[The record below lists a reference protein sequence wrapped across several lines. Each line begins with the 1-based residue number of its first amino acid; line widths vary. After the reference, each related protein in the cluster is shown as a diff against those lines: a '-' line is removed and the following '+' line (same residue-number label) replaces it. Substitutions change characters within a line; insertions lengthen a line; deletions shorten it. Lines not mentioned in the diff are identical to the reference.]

1 MAGKAYDYDVVLS
14 FAAED
19 RSLVA
24 RLAAMLE
31 RAEVRVLCD
40 EIEKPRKGDKDL
52 ARHLARYRRKA
63 PLCAV
68 FASRHYASQRWTKA
82 ELARERKS
90 RDDLAWVKPVQLD
103 DTDLPGLPP
112 SDEPIRLTRRNLT
125 QVAGQL
131 LSGIKGQTYAD
142 FELDSLTWD
151 GRRVRYQGAEMVSY
165 WPKHIR
171 RAQKTATLGVINVMT
186 RIKYGDEA
194 DDWGAERQACH
205 DCRVIKGQYH
215 VPGCD
220 VEQCPSCGG
229 QLISCVCEI
238 DGWGHLR

>member
-1 MAGKAYDYDVVLS
+1 MARKAYDYDVVLS
-14 FAAED
+14 FAVED
-19 RSLVA
+19 RPLIA
-24 RLAAMLE
+24 RLSAMLK

-40 EIEKPRKGDKDL
+40 EIEKPQKGDKDL

-68 FASRHYASQRWTKA
+68 FVSRHYAGQRWTKA

-112 SDEPIRLTRRNLT
+112 SGEPIRLTRRNPR
-125 QVAGQL
+125 QVAVQL
-131 LSGIKGQTYAD
+131 LSRIKGQTYGEI
-142 FELDSLTWD
+142 ELDSLTWD

-171 RAQKTATLGVINVMT
+171 RAQKIDALGVINVMP
-186 RIKYGDEA
+186 RIKYGDEEV
-194 DDWGAERQACH
+194 DWSAERQACH

-220 VEQCPSCGG
+220 AEQCP
-229 QLISCVCEI
+229 
-238 DGWGHLR
+238 